1 MQSRKLEPLA
11 DILGHRF
18 ARPEWL
24 AQALVHPS
32 AAKRGGRPVADYQ
45 RLEFLGDRVL
55 GLVIADL
62 LFEHFPDAE
71 AGALAPRYNALVRRE
86 ALAGIAR
93 DIGLG
98 TFLRLATSE
107 RAAGGAE
114 NPAILADACEA
125 VIAALYHDGGLAAA
139 RAFIERYWRPLAE
152 GLTTPPTDA
161 KTQLQEWAQAHGR
174 APPAYSIVAREGPP
188 HRPLFTVEVA
198 LEGGLPAAATG
209 RSKRE
214 AEQAAAA
221 ALLST
226 HGERE
231 GADD

>member
-1 MQSRKLEPLA
+1 MQRPKLERLA
-11 DILGHRF
+11 GILGHSF

-32 AAKRGGRPVADYQ
+32 AAKRGPRPVADYQ

-86 ALAGIAR
+86 TLASVAR

-98 TFLRLATSE
+98 AFLQLAPSE
-107 RAAGGAE
+107 RAMGGAG
-114 NPAILADACEA
+114 NPSILADACEA
-125 VIAALYHDGGLAAA
+125 VIAALYQDGGLAAV
-139 RAFIERYWRPLAE
+139 RAFIERHWRPLAE

-161 KTQLQEWAQAHGR
+161 KTMLQEWAQAHGSP
-174 APPAYSIVAREGPP
+174 PPAYSIVAREGPP

-198 LEGGLPAAATG
+198 LDDGTPAAATG

-221 ALLST
+221 ALLSAQ
-226 HGERE
+226 GE
-231 GADD
+231 GDAGDG